1 MVLNYVFII
10 MCIYVFVLRYC
21 TISPVYVQ
29 LKWVTEKA
37 TRHVTKNLL

>member
-1 MVLNYVFII
+1 MVLNYVIII

-29 LKWVTEKA
+29 LKRVTEK
-37 TRHVTKNLL
+37 VTPTCH